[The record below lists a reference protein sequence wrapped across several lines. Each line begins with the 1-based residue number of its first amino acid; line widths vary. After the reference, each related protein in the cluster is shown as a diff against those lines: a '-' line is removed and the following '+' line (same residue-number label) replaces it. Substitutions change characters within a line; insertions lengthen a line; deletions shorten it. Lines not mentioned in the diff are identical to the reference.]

1 MTFTVLLVEDASDV
15 RDVLAELLELH
26 GMRVVAAGSVAEA
39 LAAAGQAGTV
49 DLLLTDLN
57 LPDGNGEQ
65 VAERLMP
72 GHPHMRSLFL
82 SGDRQPPLGPGQ
94 AFIRKPASVHTI
106 LGQIRS
112 LLPQSA

>member
-1 MTFTVLLVEDASDV
+1 MFTVLLVEDAQDV

-39 LAAAGQAGTV
+39 LAVAREAGTV

-57 LPDGNGEQ
+57 LPDGSGGQ

-82 SGDRQPPLGPGQ
+82 SGDRPPPLAPGQ
-94 AFIRKPASVHTI
+94 AFIQKPASLHTI